1 MYNNSIQTES
11 FELVSSNYAAAIA
24 WMAGLGIQLQHGR
37 TQYYD
42 KVLQHWKD
50 AYQTAPAEEGKRL
63 YPDFV
68 SAMFEIHDF
77 VRVYT
82 AFKDVPAAELTHIVH
97 KLRRA
102 VTGPIHRID
111 ETPASTAARN
121 FLFEAATMAV
131 GHQPALGLN
140 ALLDAPDAGFAF
152 QARSVWIECKR
163 IGSVTAI
170 EENVRKASRQ
180 LTGPL
185 SGPGLGHRGLVALD
199 VSKVINCGDSIYVA
213 DDDQQLLTT
222 VNRMMNDFIVQ
233 HSPIWEDIYERRHR
247 KLIGTLI
254 RFAFMATSRRRNLL
268 VYASQWAVSPRA
280 RCSESDKQLLDD
292 LVGAIQ
298 AAVGV

>member
-1 MYNNSIQTES
+1 MYKNSIQTES
-11 FELVSSNYAAAIA
+11 FDLIAANYAAAIA
-24 WMAGLGIQLQHGR
+24 WMAGLGIELQHGR
-37 TQYYD
+37 TQHYD

-50 AYQTAPAEEGKRL
+50 AYQTAPAEEGQRV

-82 AFKDVPAAELTHIVH
+82 AFKDVPAAALTHIVD

-102 VTGPIHRID
+102 VTGPIHRVD

-131 GHQPALGLN
+131 GHQPALGLR

-152 QARSVWIECKR
+152 QSRNVWIECKR
-163 IGSVTAI
+163 IGSVSAI

-185 SGPGLGHRGLVALD
+185 SRPGLGHRGLVALD
-199 VSKVINCGDSIYVA
+199 VSKVINCGDSIYMA
-213 DDDQQLLTT
+213 DDDQQLLAI
-222 VNRMMNDFIVQ
+222 VNRMMNGFIIE
-233 HSPIWEDIYERRHR
+233 HSPIWESIYERRHR

-254 RFAFMATSRRRNLL
+254 RFAFMATSRQRNLL
-268 VYASQWAVSPRA
+268 VYASQWAVNPRA
-280 RCSESDKQLLDD
+280 GCSASDEQLLED
-292 LVGAIQ
+292 LVGALQ